1 MLGDAV
7 IAQDFARELQ
17 KEDLRYRILLSGGS
31 KGQARIRTQMSAAHT
46 PEQITRAVE
55 AFTRIGKQL
64 GVIA

>member
-1 MLGDAV
+1 
-7 IAQDFARELQ
+7 
-17 KEDLRYRILLSGGS
+17 
-31 KGQARIRTQMSAAHT
+31 HT